1 MKSADSGCRVVL
13 ALAFA
18 YAAAGCSSIKMLEE
32 PDPVPRY
39 VESYGAAEF
48 AGKTDQLAIEL
59 DLNDCVEHAMLVEKS
74 VFGSSSIEAHF
85 PVRELFEREFRR
97 LVADNFHLAGA
108 GEATDLF
115 FKVKTMRVLLTEH
128 FSKVTCDLTVNIQ
141 VVHPDENRRPVF
153 RKTYRSQAQGRF
165 EDDDEVPGCAYQAVQ
180 NIANEFVADI
190 AGDRKLAAYFLGKAN
205 AKR

>member
-1 MKSADSGCRVVL
+1 M
-13 ALAFA
+13 
-18 YAAAGCSSIKMLEE
+18 AGCSSIKMLEE
-32 PDPVPRY
+32 PDPVPRF
-39 VESYGAAEF
+39 VDSYEAAEF
-48 AGKTDQLAIEL
+48 VGKTDKLAIEL

-85 PVRELFEREFRR
+85 PVRALFEREFRR
-97 LVADNFHLAGA
+97 SVGDNFHMAGA

-128 FSKVTCDLTVNIQ
+128 FSKVTCDLSVNVQ

-153 RKTYRSQAQGRF
+153 RKTYRSQAQGPF

-180 NIANEFVADI
+180 NIVNEFIADI
-190 AGDRKLAAYFLGKAN
+190 AGDRKQAAYFLGKAN